1 MDTLYEGMVPRTR
14 QTDHAREC
22 VREYVRGSRIKG
34 LPDDAHLISKP
45 RLRVQKMKKDSCE
58 TKKILKEKFDDC
70 YGSYNPTFENT
81 ENLEGVSGSGLQRT
95 IIRS

>member
-1 MDTLYEGMVPRTR
+1 
-14 QTDHAREC
+14 
-22 VREYVRGSRIKG
+22 
-34 LPDDAHLISKP
+34 
-45 RLRVQKMKKDSCE
+45 MKKDSCE
-58 TKKILKEKFDDC
+58 TKKILKEKFEDC